1 MVVASGTVAVY
12 VFYLSEHSKPSM
24 NETSSQVMVLE
35 RASVP
40 QFPKPPDTVPLFVN
54 PTFDVVR
61 INREGNAVIAGRA
74 VPGSEVT
81 VYAGDVIV
89 GTVTADGRGEWV
101 LIPEIPLEKGSQM
114 LSLTAL
120 GEKGEISESDDVVVV
135 IPEHQVSGEK
145 DSVPGLKPQ
154 KVIAVASP
162 RNAVGASRVLQGPIV
177 SPNILSRRAVQLST
191 INYDDSGRL
200 VLAGYAPPRSTVRVQ
215 VNGRLVGSVVADEV
229 GYWELTPSA
238 PVAVGDHILSLQSL
252 DKTGVAL
259 ASTELPFTRAEI
271 ARARLKSGEILIA
284 VQPGNSLWR
293 IARATY
299 GKGILYTVIY
309 SANTEKIDDPN
320 LIFPGQVFTLPAHN

>member
-40 QFPKPPDTVPLFVN
+40 QFPKPQDTVPLFAN

-89 GTVTADGRGEWV
+89 GTVTADRRGEWV

-120 GEKGEISESDDVVVV
+120 GGKGEISESDDVVVV

-145 DSVPGLKPQ
+145 GSVPGLKPQ

-177 SPNILSRRAVQLST
+177 PPNILSRRAVQLST

-200 VLAGYAPPRSTVRVQ
+200 VLVGYAPPRSTVLVQ
-215 VNGRLVGSVVADEV
+215 VNGRLVGSIVADEV

-252 DKTGVAL
+252 DKTGVVL